1 MPVLTRLLH
10 VSHSPVKSHFSEECF
25 LHDRISPQNNSH
37 DEDAK
42 REEGKK
48 DFLIT
53 PFFSFAAVDDIF
65 LEKRKRILLVFLR
78 LCLHPHFC
86 SPKVIKQRRQ
96 TSWYGIRQLSDIRWR
111 NMEAPSWFGCV
122 FKQHV
127 RTHFKWWIS
136 STPLFKRERNKSL
149 ENERLITAGFWSREE
164 TTAAATVAYFS
175 PPASGGAGSRHL
187 FPSFSWDN
195 PAIKKTLR

>member
-1 MPVLTRLLH
+1 MTG
-10 VSHSPVKSHFSEECF
+10 SHP
-25 LHDRISPQNNSH
+25 SPQNNNH

-48 DFLIT
+48 DFFNNPLLLVRSRRRL
-53 PFFSFAAVDDIF
+53 FF

-111 NMEAPSWFGCV
+111 NMEAPNWFGCV

-127 RTHFKWWIS
+127 RKHFNWWIS
-136 STPLFKRERNKSL
+136 STPLFKRKRNESL

-164 TTAAATVAYFS
+164 TTAAATVAYFL
-175 PPASGGAGSRHL
+175 PPPSAAGGAGSRHL